1 MTTSSKAT
9 TRLVLRVA
17 LRIAVLIAVIYGA
30 AQLSA
35 AIRDALD
42 FKIMPHNRA
51 AVRNAL
57 VMGTLAY
64 IFLMALPF
72 VPGAEIGV
80 AMLTLL
86 GPQIAP
92 LVYLATILSLTLSFV
107 VGRML
112 PPGLSAA
119 MLHKIGLHRAAR
131 LITTIAASPPA
142 TRLDTLFAQ
151 FDHGAIKLATRYRY
165 PLLALLINL
174 PGNIVIGGGGGI
186 AMTAGLSRV
195 FAPLPFLITVA
206 IAVLPVPLAIMMMP

>member
-9 TRLVLRVA
+9 MRLVLRLV
-17 LRIAVLIAVIYGA
+17 LRISVLVAVIYGA
-30 AQLSA
+30 VQLSA
-35 AIRDALD
+35 IIRDALGIS
-42 FKIMPHNRA
+42 IMPQNEA
-51 AVRNAL
+51 ALRNAL
-57 VMGTLAY
+57 VLGTLAY

-80 AMLTLL
+80 AMLALL

-92 LVYLATILSLTLSFV
+92 LVYLATILGFTLAFV
-107 VGRML
+107 AGRML

-131 LITTIAASPPA
+131 LITTIAAAPPA

-186 AMTAGLSRV
+186 AMIAGLSRV
-195 FAPLPFLITVA
+195 FAPLPFLATVA